1 MRAAVKST
9 KAWILRTGYL
19 VTVVTV
25 IWVVYSLTRHDGLG
39 QLRAVGLEHAGL
51 LGLLLAAYAV
61 VSLLQ
66 ALAWWQLIFQTAGR
80 APLGLST
87 GIFALTQLGKYLP
100 GNVMHFV
107 FRFALTRASGAPRPA
122 VLAASGL
129 EPWILLCAAL
139 ALLAILGGTDWP
151 GHFDWPGW
159 LAWLLPA
166 VAVLA
171 LGFVIPWLRAR
182 LPGDAMNML
191 SLLPSFLLQAGFLLG
206 SALLFSILLFLF
218 DSSSA
223 VPLVVV
229 LAASV
234 LAWLAGFV
242 TPGSP
247 GGLGVR
253 EVVLSVALAGWVEPA
268 VAVSAAAAFRIL
280 TIGGDLLVFA
290 GGGAWW
296 LISGRRDLLSYRR
309 FLAETEP
316 AQAGPR

>member
-1 MRAAVKST
+1 MKSIRV
-9 KAWILRTGYL
+9 WILRAGYL
-19 VTVVTV
+19 VTALTV
-25 IWVVYSLTRHDGLG
+25 AWVLYALSRHDGLDL
-39 QLRAVGLEHAGL
+39 LRDVGFEHAGL
-51 LGLLLAAYAV
+51 LFVLLAAYAA
-61 VSLLQ
+61 VSLCQ
-66 ALAWWQLIFQTAGR
+66 ALSWWQLMLKSAGQ
-80 APLGLST
+80 APVGLST

-107 FRFALTRASGAPRPA
+107 FRFALTRASGATRPA
-122 VLAASGL
+122 VLVASGL
-129 EPWILLCAAL
+129 EPWVLLCAAL
-139 ALLAILGGTDWP
+139 ALLAVLGGADWP

-159 LAWLLPA
+159 LAWLLPVLA
-166 VAVLA
+166 ILA

-182 LPGDAMNML
+182 LPGEGMKL
-191 SLLPSFLLQAGFLLG
+191 SALVPAFLLQAGFLLG
-206 SALLFSILLFLF
+206 SALLFAVLLSLF
-218 DSSSA
+218 EESSA
-223 VPLVVV
+223 VPMGVV

-268 VAVSAAAAFRIL
+268 VAVSAAAAFRVL

-296 LISGRRDLLSYRR
+296 LARGRHDLLSYRR
-309 FLAETEP
+309 FLGE
-316 AQAGPR
+316 AGPR